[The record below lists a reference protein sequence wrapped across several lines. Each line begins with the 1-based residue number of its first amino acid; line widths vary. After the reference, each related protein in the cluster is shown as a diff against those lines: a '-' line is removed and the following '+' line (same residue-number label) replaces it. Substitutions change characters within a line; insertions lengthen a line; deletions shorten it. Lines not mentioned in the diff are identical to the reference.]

1 MHGVDSYEGSLKNP
15 NSATAV
21 TVDNTSRVP
30 LPTQISRQITWQVV
44 TGRIAPGTPL
54 PVIAVLAKQL
64 GINVHTVRA
73 AYRQLADDGIVSM
86 GRGAR
91 TRVLGYDRR
100 RALGS
105 NDSHPSFTI
114 GVMVSAFNVYSNE
127 ILETLTTA
135 AELEGWLPVFCRTKH
150 YAPDVVSR
158 GIDQLFSRNVDGLIL
173 LHFERFRDEEV
184 IEILASSAKLRPF
197 VLVDSTDIGAGS
209 RILVDHAAS
218 AHVMTTHLIEHGH
231 ARIGHLGGPVDQSST
246 LPFRS
251 GYDKALAGAGLA
263 GEDRLIVPA
272 ADYSLRAGYRAAV
285 RLLQQDDCPTAI
297 MCNTDISALGVIAV
311 AREMGIRIPEDLA
324 VTGYGD
330 MPLSRFAATPLS
342 SVRISADELGREAVR
357 TLRTAIDE
365 GNSQPPVVVPT
376 ALVARESC
384 GCTTR

>member
-15 NSATAV
+15 NSAAAV

-30 LPTQISRQITWQVV
+30 LATQISRQITWQVV

-54 PVIAVLAKQL
+54 PVIADLAKQL

-114 GVMVSAFNVYSNE
+114 GVLVSDFNVYYNE
-127 ILETLTTA
+127 ILETLTAA
-135 AELEGWLPVFCRTKH
+135 AEREGWLPVFCRTKQF
-150 YAPDVVSR
+150 APDILSR

-173 LHFERFRDEEV
+173 LPFERFGDKEV
-184 IEILASSAKLRPF
+184 IDILASSARLRPF
-197 VLVDSTDIGAGS
+197 VLVDSTDIGVGS

-218 AHVMTTHLIEHGH
+218 ARVMTTHLIEHGH
-231 ARIGHLGGPVDQSST
+231 VRIGHLGGPVDRCST

-251 GYDKALAGAGLA
+251 GFEEALAAAGLA
-263 GEDRLIVPA
+263 GEDRLVVPA
-272 ADYSLRAGYRAAV
+272 ADYSLQAGSMAAGQ
-285 RLLQQDDCPTAI
+285 LLHQDDRPTAI
-297 MCNTDISALGVIAV
+297 VCNTDVSAFGVIAV
-311 AREMGIRIPEDLA
+311 ARELGIRVPEELA
-324 VTGYGD
+324 VIGYGD
-330 MPLSRFAATPLS
+330 IPFSRYVETPLS
-342 SVRISADELGREAVR
+342 SVRIPADELGREAVR
-357 TLRTAIDE
+357 TLRRAIDE

-376 ALVARESC
+376 TLVARESC